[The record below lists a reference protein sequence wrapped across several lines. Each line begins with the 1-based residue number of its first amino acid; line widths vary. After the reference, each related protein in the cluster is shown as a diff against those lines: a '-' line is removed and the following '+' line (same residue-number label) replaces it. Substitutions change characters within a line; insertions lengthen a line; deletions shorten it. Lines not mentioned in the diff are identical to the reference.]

1 MRRAANLPAAAAVLS
16 QLQRLLQDGSTSL
29 EDVCGLLKRDMSLT
43 ARILQLSNSSYFA
56 PGIPIASLEEAV
68 GFVGYDEIYRIA
80 GVVVGIQLTQKDLCL
95 YGCSAGRLWENTL
108 CGAFAMESLA
118 QFASVNPRLAYT
130 AGLMRSMGKVV
141 LDVMG
146 SDAAPA
152 RGHFDADSSRPL
164 GEWEQ
169 ETFGCDSQAAGAL
182 LLEEWNFPP
191 EIFEAVRHH
200 ANPEECGTPMAY
212 GPLLNLA
219 AGMAEE
225 LGHPLPGE
233 QPYWSGKGARLAA
246 AGLSGGDLDLCRAET
261 QLSLD
266 RLKDAF
272 SGRTA
277 ECDPCAVTR

>member
-1 MRRAANLPAAAAVLS
+1 MQRAANLPAAAVVLS
-16 QLQRLLQDGSTSL
+16 QLQRLLQDRNTAL
-29 EDVCGLLKRDMSLT
+29 EEVCDLLKRDMSLT

-80 GVVVGIQLTQKDLCL
+80 GLVVGMQMTQRDLRM
-95 YGCSAGRLWENTL
+95 YGCSAGHLWENTL

-118 QFASVNPRLAYT
+118 QFAGVNPRLAYT

-141 LDVMG
+141 LERLG
-146 SDAAPA
+146 AEAAGTQ
-152 RGHFDADSSRPL
+152 RHFDPQCDLSL

-169 ETFGCDSQAAGAL
+169 ETFGCDSPAAGAL

-200 ANPEECGTPMAY
+200 ANPEESGMEMAY
-212 GPLLNLA
+212 IPLLNLA
-219 AGMAEE
+219 ACMAEE

-233 QPYWSGKGARLAA
+233 QPYWRRKDARLAS
-246 AGLSGGDLDLCRAET
+246 AGLSGADMTLCQAET

-266 RLKDAF
+266 RLKEAF
-272 SGRTA
+272 SGRSA
-277 ECDPCAVTR
+277 DRNPHAMTR